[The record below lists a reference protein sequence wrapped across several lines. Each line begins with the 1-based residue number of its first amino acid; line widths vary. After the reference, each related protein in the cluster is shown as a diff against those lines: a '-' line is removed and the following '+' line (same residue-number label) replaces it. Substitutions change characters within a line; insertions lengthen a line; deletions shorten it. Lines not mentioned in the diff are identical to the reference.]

1 MKAQVKTLRL
11 QHTAELEP
19 ELVIGI
25 DSTYSHNELN
35 DLAQDLTNGKNIQ
48 LEIKQVRKGRSLSAN
63 AYLWVLLDK
72 LARKL
77 NSSKDEL
84 YYMMLIRYGVCEN
97 IMIKKVALPSIK
109 RLFRVVRIVGESNDM
124 VHAQCFVGSS
134 VYSSA
139 EMAVLIDGVA
149 SECRGVGIDTMTEE
163 ELTSLAE
170 TWRPMIKEL

>member
-48 LEIKQVRKGRSLSAN
+48 LELKQVRKGRSLTAN
-63 AYLWVLLDK
+63 AYMWVLLDK

-77 NSSKDEL
+77 GTSKDEI
-84 YYMMLIRYGVCEN
+84 YYIMLIRYGVCEN
-97 IMIKKVALPSIK
+97 IMLKKIALPSIK
-109 RLFRVVRIVGESNDM
+109 RLFRVVRIVGETNE
-124 VHAQCFVGSS
+124 VVQAQCFIGSS
-134 VYSSA
+134 QYDSK
-139 EMAVLIDGVA
+139 EMSDLIDGVV
-149 SECRGVGIDTMTEE
+149 SECRGAGIDTMTQE
-163 ELTSLAE
+163 ELTSLTEA
-170 TWRPMIKEL
+170 WRPMLKD